1 VDMRRLMIVEVDDN
15 AQASGTMTM
24 STNNPSG

>member
-1 VDMRRLMIVEVDDN
+1 MRRLMIVEVDDN